1 VKYPQGS
8 LVITLVSNFGT
19 FLLYMMTCI
28 VAMVAFHQ
36 HHLHNPIKHVFI
48 PLFGLVANLGCML
61 FYVIGPFRV
70 AGMSKAEPFCALG
83 VAAVWGIYGAIYF
96 IMRSKKTGKPA
107 ILTAPPTNQ
116 SVSVS

>member
-1 VKYPQGS
+1 
-8 LVITLVSNFGT
+8 
-19 FLLYMMTCI
+19 
-28 VAMVAFHQ
+28 
-36 HHLHNPIKHVFI
+36 
-48 PLFGLVANLGCML
+48 
-61 FYVIGPFRV
+61 
-70 AGMSKAEPFCALG
+70 MSKAEPFCALG